1 MRNIILQNPNKVAS
15 LAPVAIL
22 ALRNTTGI
30 SALLFSGFVIRIFFK
45 IGQIIILII
54 INIIVVFEITI
65 FTILIKNS
73 VSLFCLLSSL
83 ATILLVYNYRR
94 MKVVLIMEKIMSMII
109 MDNIMI

>member
-1 MRNIILQNPNKVAS
+1 MIIKNS
-15 LAPVAIL
+15 IE
-22 ALRNTTGI
+22 
-30 SALLFSGFVIRIFFK
+30 IFK
-45 IGQIIILII
+45 ILII
-54 INIIVVFEITI
+54 ICITWILKII
-65 FTILIKNS
+65 ILIKNS

>member
-1 MRNIILQNPNKVAS
+1 MRNIILQNPNNEKVAS

-30 SALLFSGFVIRIFFK
+30 SALLFSGFFK